1 MADERDL
8 GELGILNWSEL
19 AKKFNRAD
27 ILLGNGFSV
36 NITPR
41 LRYDSLFDK
50 FLTEC
55 QPKGKRIFRS
65 FGTTNFEI
73 ILQKLSNAK
82 DVNRIFGIE
91 TSEIEDSVEG
101 LKDGLVRTIGAVHP
115 RWAETDPVQL
125 ERIALELNRF
135 HNVYTLNYDLYLYR
149 IILILKDKRR
159 NDANIGQYSDYFW
172 EGYDDNFL
180 CFDTSKKF
188 EGYRHPYYL
197 HGALFLFKESSYD
210 LKLKKANSNEELM
223 EVIENNIREGRMPLF
238 VSEGTYSQKMEAIG
252 QSTYLRFTLDKLKES
267 ESSLVIFGTSLS
279 DPDKHIVD
287 AINRNNRDLAISIHI
302 GTKSK
307 DQLKSIEH
315 YIKSKFP
322 SHKVRFFNSDTLFH
336 FLNIGDSP

>member
-19 AKKFNRAD
+19 AGKFSRAD

-36 NITPR
+36 NITSR
-41 LRYDSLFDK
+41 LQYDSLFDK
-50 FLTEC
+50 FLTKC

-82 DVNRIFGIE
+82 DVNKIFGIE

-101 LKDGLVRTIGAVHP
+101 LKDGLVRAIGAVHP
-115 RWAETDPVQL
+115 RWAETDQVQL

-149 IILILKDKRR
+149 IILILKDKHRT
-159 NDANIGQYSDYFW
+159 DANIRQYSDYFW
-172 EGYDDNFL
+172 EDYDDTFL
-180 CFDTSKKF
+180 CFDNSKEF

-197 HGALFLFKESSYD
+197 HGALFLFKEFLYD
-210 LKLKKANSNEELM
+210 LKLRKADSAEELM
-223 EVIENNIREGRMPLF
+223 EVIGNNIKEGRMPLF
-238 VSEGTYSQKMEAIG
+238 VSEGTHSQKMEAIG
-252 QSTYLRFTLDKLKES
+252 RSTYLRFALDKLKKS
-267 ESSLVIFGTSLS
+267 NRRLVIFGTSLS
-279 DPDKHIVD
+279 DSDKHIVD
-287 AINRNNRDLAISIHI
+287 AINKNDRDLAISIHI

-307 DQLKSIEH
+307 AQLESIE
-315 YIKSKFP
+315 YCIKSKFP
-322 SHKVRFFNSDTLFH
+322 SHAVRFFNSDTLF
-336 FLNIGDSP
+336 LNIGDSP